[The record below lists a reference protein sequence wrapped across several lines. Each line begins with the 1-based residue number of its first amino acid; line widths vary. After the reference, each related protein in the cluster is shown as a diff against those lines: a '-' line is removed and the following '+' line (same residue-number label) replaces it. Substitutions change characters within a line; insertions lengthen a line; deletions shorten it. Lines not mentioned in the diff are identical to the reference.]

1 MKEKS
6 DKPSPAKK
14 AAKTATKAASKTAAP
29 VAKKAA
35 TKEAK
40 APASKK
46 VAKPAAEKKPAS
58 APKSTAVSKSTEP
71 DLSRNAV
78 ATAAYLNWCQ
88 RRNQGLPDDPMA
100 DWIAAESGMGLAN

>member
-14 AAKTATKAASKTAAP
+14 AAKTATKAASKVAAP

-58 APKSTAVSKSTEP
+58 ATKSVTKTTEP
-71 DLSRNAV
+71 APSRNAV

-100 DWIAAESGMGLAN
+100 DWIAAESGMDSAN